1 MNVIELLE
9 NIGCSDG
16 NCELRDNRQGMHTNG
31 GCLCRRNGQIKIL
44 RNMLPEIIAVLKDVG
59 KLVEF
64 YKAEGTEHG
73 FEDNLVSAFEALNK
87 KADGQE

>member
-1 MNVIELLE
+1 MSAIELLE
-9 NIGCSDG
+9 KLGCLDG
-16 NCELRDNRQGMHTNG
+16 NCELRDNRRGIHTNG
-31 GCLCRRNGQIKIL
+31 GCHCSRNGRIKIL

-87 KADGQE
+87 KAEGGA